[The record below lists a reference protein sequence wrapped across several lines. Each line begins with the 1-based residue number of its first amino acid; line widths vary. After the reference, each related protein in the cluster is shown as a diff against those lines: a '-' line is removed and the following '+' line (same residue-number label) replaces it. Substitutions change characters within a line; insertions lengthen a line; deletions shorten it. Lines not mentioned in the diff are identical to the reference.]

1 MDVIKTIPDVEL
13 VSNLQAV
20 RKMDETIKAIYR
32 DHFESLCWFVMNNS
46 GSRQDAED
54 VFQEVLVNFID
65 MVQKD
70 KFRGESSVKT
80 LLFSMNRF
88 TWLNELKKRG
98 RSSERELKFKKEQ
111 DKDIRDV
118 SSFIIER
125 EMKDSIM
132 KLVDSL
138 GEMCK
143 KILLMFYYENL
154 SMKEMLGN
162 LDYENE
168 QVVRNKKY
176 KCLKQMEK
184 MLAENPSLKQTLKNL
199 IHE

>member
-1 MDVIKTIPDVEL
+1 MDVIKTISDVEL
-13 VSNLQAV
+13 VSNLQAG

-88 TWLNELKKRG
+88 TWFNELKKRG
-98 RSSERELKFKKEQ
+98 RSSERELKYEKEQ

-154 SMKEMLGN
+154 SMKEMLEN
-162 LDYENE
+162 LEYENVE
-168 QVVRNKKY
+168 VVRNKKY

-184 MLAENPSLKQTLKNL
+184 MLAENPSIKQTLKNL

>member
-13 VSNLQAV
+13 VSNLQAG